1 MTISYRSGVTLMFF
15 LRTRFQINA
24 SIFAQNRSMRN
35 FHPLKVKEI
44 TRETDDCVSILFDVP
59 QELKDSFKFIQGQ
72 YLTLLTDIGGEE
84 VRRSYSICSG
94 VDDDELRVA
103 IKKVEGGRFS
113 TFANERLKE
122 GEVLQVM
129 PPMGRFYTELKPS
142 EQRHHVAFAA
152 GSGITPVLSLIKT
165 TLFRESK
172 SVFTLFY
179 VNRSSTSII
188 FKEAI
193 EDLKDRY
200 MGRFR
205 VFHVLTREPGDLE
218 MLSGRLDAG
227 RCEEICNTF
236 LDVSGADAF
245 FVCGPEPMIHAV
257 RETLEKLEV
266 ASDKIHFEL
275 FTSPVAGALRANDH
289 QSKKTE
295 MKEGSIAKVEVVLDG
310 NTLAFDLPFDGQN
323 VLDAALSR
331 GADLPF
337 SCKGGV
343 CCTCRALLVEGEVH
357 MDVNYSL
364 EPDEMERG
372 YILTCQSHPR
382 SEKIV
387 VDFDQQ

>member
-1 MTISYRSGVTLMFF
+1 
-15 LRTRFQINA
+15 
-24 SIFAQNRSMRN
+24 MRN

-44 TRETDDCVSILFDVP
+44 TRETDDCVSIVFDVP
-59 QELKDSFKFIQGQ
+59 QDLNETFKFIQGQ
-72 YLTLLTDIGGEE
+72 YLTLLTNLEGEE

-113 TFANERLKE
+113 TFANERLKV

-165 TLFRESK
+165 TLFREPK

-236 LDVSGADAF
+236 LDVNDADAF

-257 RETLEKLEV
+257 RETLEKMEV

-275 FTSPVAGALRANDH
+275 FTSPVAGALRADDH

-295 MKEGSIAKVEVVLDG
+295 MKGDSIAKVEVVLDG